1 MRWQPTSARPP
12 SCFIPNFSEFLVCPD
27 LFIQSGLFYWCIE
40 LKNVAA
46 KLSALGLSATLA
58 LTGGTIAVHE
68 GYVPGT
74 YVDPVGIVT
83 ACFGHTS
90 QRLTLGMEMSEHD
103 CLQLLADD
111 LTRHNEQLLQAVS
124 APLSEHEHAAY
135 LSFHYNIGTGNF
147 RSSTLLRHL
156 NAGRRVAACN
166 ELPHWVYAKGIKLP
180 GLVTRRAQ
188 ERELCLQGVIHV
200 PK

>member
-1 MRWQPTSARPP
+1 M
-12 SCFIPNFSEFLVCPD
+12 
-27 LFIQSGLFYWCIE
+27 
-40 LKNVAA
+40 KNVSH
-46 KLSALGLSATLA
+46 KLSALGLSAVLA
-58 LTGGTIAVHE
+58 FTGGTIAVHE

-103 CLQLLADD
+103 CLLLLADD
-111 LTRHNEQLLQAVS
+111 LTRHNEQLMQAVKV
-124 APLSEHEHAAY
+124 PLSDQEHGAY
-135 LSFHYNIGTGNF
+135 LSFHYNVGSGNF

-156 NAGRRVAACN
+156 NAGERIEACKQ
-166 ELPHWVYAKGIKLP
+166 LSRWVYAKGVKLP

-188 ERELCLQGVIHV
+188 ERELCLKGAMNG
-200 PK
+200 